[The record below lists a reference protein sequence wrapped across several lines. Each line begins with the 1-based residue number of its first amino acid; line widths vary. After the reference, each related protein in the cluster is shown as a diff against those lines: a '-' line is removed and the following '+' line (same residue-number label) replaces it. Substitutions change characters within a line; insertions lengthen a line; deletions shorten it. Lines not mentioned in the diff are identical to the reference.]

1 MEASNIIQTGFRME
15 ARLYES
21 LKRKARS
28 RNQSVNAYVVEIL
41 EAAAHPPLPRLK
53 MEDFPI
59 EEDFLQIGNAF
70 GEITEEDLIN
80 DPKLAYLLSK

>member
-21 LKRKARS
+21 LKRKAKA

-41 EAAAHPPLPRLK
+41 EAAVHPPLPRLK
-53 MEDFPI
+53 KDDFPL
-59 EEDFLQIGNAF
+59 EDDFLQIGNAF
-70 GEITEEDLIN
+70 GVITKEDLDK